1 MEKLRLGVV
10 GIGYIGE
17 LHARK
22 YSCMKDVDLVGV
34 ADIDF
39 KRAREMAR
47 KYNTNAYKSYS
58 ELVPH
63 VDGLSLTVPTISHF
77 ELGNDILSHGI
88 HLLIEKPITLKPEDA
103 DKLIET
109 AKKHNT
115 ILQIGH
121 IERFNPA
128 IIKMESLL
136 SRPIFIESHRLNFF
150 TERGTDVDVVLDLMI
165 HDLDII
171 LHIVHSEIKEID
183 AIGMPVISD
192 KLDIANARIIFFNGT
207 VANLTASRVSNE
219 SLRVIRILQPD
230 NYISVD
236 YGKRKINLTQFSR
249 DNKNSADL
257 PSMVHRED
265 EFSDSDPLNDQIR
278 SFINAIKE
286 GTKPKVSGVDGK
298 KALAVALA
306 IIDQIKIKSKTLS

>member
-10 GIGYIGE
+10 GAGYIGK

-22 YSCMKDVDLVGV
+22 YSAMEDIDLVGI

-39 KRAREMAR
+39 KRAQEMAR
-47 KYNTNAYKSYS
+47 KYNTRAYKSYS

-77 ELGNDILSHGI
+77 DLGNDILNHGI
-88 HLLIEKPITLKPEDA
+88 HLLVEKPITLKPEDA

-109 AKKHNT
+109 AKKNHAV
-115 ILQIGH
+115 LQVGH

-128 IIKMESLL
+128 IIKMESLV
-136 SRPIFIESHRLNFF
+136 SRPIFIESHRLSVF
-150 TERGTDVDVVLDLMI
+150 TKRGTDVDVVLDLMI

-183 AIGMPVISD
+183 AIGMSVISD
-192 KLDIANARIIFFNGT
+192 KIDIANARIIFFDGT

-219 SLRVIRILQPD
+219 SFRVLRIFQAD
-230 NYISVD
+230 SNISVD
-236 YGKRKINLTQFSR
+236 YGKRKLNLTQFTR
-249 DNKNSADL
+249 DNKSSAGL
-257 PSMVHRED
+257 PHIVYKEE
-265 EFSDSDPLNDQIR
+265 EFSDSDPLKDQIR
-278 SFINAIKE
+278 SFVEAIKN
-286 GTKPKVSGVDGK
+286 GTKPKISGVDGK
-298 KALAVALA
+298 KALAAALN
-306 IIDQIKIKSKTLS
+306 IIDRIKRKSKTLS